1 MSRTI
6 CVVTGSR
13 AEYGLL
19 RWLMQ
24 DIADDPR
31 LKLQVAVT
39 GMHLAP
45 EFGLTYREIEKDG
58 FVIDQ
63 KVDIG
68 LAGDRPSDISKAV
81 GRGVIGFADA
91 FERLK
96 PDIVIVLGDR
106 FEILAAAQA
115 AMFAGIP
122 IAHIHGGEV
131 TEGAIDEFV
140 RHAITKMS
148 HLHFVA
154 AEPYRKRVIQ
164 MGEQPEF
171 VFNVGTL
178 GVSNMRRTP
187 RLPCTDVER
196 LVGIK
201 IESPAFLVTYHP
213 VTLMS
218 DGAENDISPMLDAFS
233 RFTTA
238 RYIFTQTNADAGGA
252 AIRAAIDRFVE
263 ENADRAV
270 YRNSLGSQGYA
281 SALACVDAVIGNSS
295 SGLIEAPAAKSA
307 TINIG
312 DRQKG
317 RLRSASV
324 IDCALNSSEIYAA
337 MQKAISPQFR
347 KRAFA
352 EPPAYG
358 DGDTIRAIRETVAS
372 VDLRS
377 LQRKSFYDAK

>member
-45 EFGLTYREIEKDG
+45 EFDLTYREIEKDG
-58 FVIDQ
+58 FVIDE

-68 LAGDRPSDISKAV
+68 LTGDRPSDISKAV
-81 GRGVIGFADA
+81 GRGVAGFADA
-91 FERLK
+91 FDRLK

-106 FEILAAAQA
+106 FEIFAAAQA

-131 TEGAIDEFV
+131 TEGAIDEFI
-140 RHAITKMS
+140 RHALTKMS

-164 MGEQPEF
+164 MGERPEF
-171 VFNVGTL
+171 VFNIGAL

-187 RLPCTDVER
+187 RLPREDVER
-196 LVGIK
+196 LTGIK
-201 IESPAFLVTYHP
+201 IESPTFLVTYHP

-233 RFTTA
+233 RLRTA

-252 AIRAAIDRFVE
+252 AIQRAIERFVKD
-263 ENADRAV
+263 NADRAV

-307 TINIG
+307 TVNIG

-324 IDCALNSSEIYAA
+324 IDCALNSSEIYTA
-337 MQKAISPQFR
+337 MQKAMSPEFR
-347 KRAFA
+347 KQAFA